1 MFLNSIV
8 LSALLLGSATTTK
21 AFQAPLSCQAT
32 TTVATSLGMSAEE
45 SSADT
50 SRRSILFS
58 PLVAAAGTF
67 ALSSKPSNAQVFFD
81 PAIYGDQEL
90 RASAVNTLKEAV
102 RRTILQDPQLAP
114 AFYQLAI
121 LDGLSFDVSSKEYG
135 PDGRIIAAALNSK
148 DTSDYM
154 KNLQKASQTLI
165 QACTSLKK
173 MTSIGIADA
182 VALGGA
188 AAVESIGGP
197 FLNVQLGRTEVSKAQ
212 LSNLSPLNLNVLS
225 GTVDNKDVISAFRR
239 SGLTDREMTAI
250 LGTLMTINKVQVTRS
265 SDDWKQS
272 MKPKFREPGKMG
284 RASEFKRLSDE
295 DIREMEEES
304 TVEGDD
310 GWYIAES
317 FGSRDETFG
326 AKVGDISEK
335 TFNAYMKELYNK
347 GNNKK
352 NKAGSKDIGE
362 YGWIGEILTDKNN
375 PNVEVWLGKYAG
387 SYLNFNKDLLVA
399 YNAMTQLGAEYTGGK
414 YENLLKD
421 RKRKTLNDDDLGLKF
436 M

>member
-1 MFLNSIV
+1 MMFLLNRIV
-8 LSALLLGSATTTK
+8 LSALLLGSAT
-21 AFQAPLSCQAT
+21 AFQSPPCQSTSVT
-32 TTVATSLGMSAEE
+32 TTSLGMTEE
-45 SSADT
+45 SSDHN
-50 SRRSILFS
+50 RRSVLLS
-58 PLVAAAGTF
+58 PLIAAAGTF
-67 ALSSKPSNAQVFFD
+67 ALANPSNANVYFD

-102 RRTILQDPQLAP
+102 RRSILQDPALAP

-121 LDGLSFDVSSKEYG
+121 LDGLSYDANTKDYG
-135 PDGRIIAAALNSK
+135 PDGRVVAAALNSK
-148 DTSDYM
+148 DSSEYT
-154 KNLQKASQTLI
+154 KNLQKASQVLI
-165 QACTSLKK
+165 QACTNLKK
-173 MTSIGIADA
+173 MTSIGVADA

-188 AAVESIGGP
+188 ASVESIGGP
-197 FLNVQLGRTEVSKAQ
+197 FLNVQLGRTEVPKAQ
-212 LSNLSPLNLNVLS
+212 LSNLSPLDLGVLS
-225 GTVDNKDVISAFRR
+225 GDVSNDKVVDAFHR

-250 LGTLMTINKVQVTRS
+250 LGTLLTINTVQKNRS
-265 SDDWKQS
+265 SDDWKKS
-272 MKPKFREPGKMG
+272 MKPKFREAGKMG
-284 RASEFKRLSDE
+284 RASEFKRLTDE

-335 TFNAYMKELYNK
+335 TFNAYLKDLYTK

-352 NKAGSKDIGE
+352 NKTKDIKE
-362 YGWIGEILTDKNN
+362 FGWIGEILTDKNN
-375 PNVEVWLGKYAG
+375 PSAEAWLGKYAG

-421 RKRKTLNDDDLGLKF
+421 RKRKTLNDDDLGLTF
-436 M
+436 N